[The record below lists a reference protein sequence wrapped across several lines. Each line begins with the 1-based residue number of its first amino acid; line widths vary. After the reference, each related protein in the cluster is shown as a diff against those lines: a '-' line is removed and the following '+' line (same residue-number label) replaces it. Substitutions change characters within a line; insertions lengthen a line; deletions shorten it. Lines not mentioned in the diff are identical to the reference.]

1 MGVYLGDKGRVVIS
15 RTASQQSMFTKLEK
29 DDVAVERQRLSIDG
43 AALQLITGDRV
54 RFKTLDGSKLQFAK
68 SIKGADDDIIRFV
81 HVDAMGGI
89 RLYDSFS
96 GAVKGGKTGS
106 LELDAPTAAQE
117 ITVRVMGEP
126 SVQRCV
132 ADVRSFSIT
141 TSRENIDITCLNQH
155 FRNNYENGLVQGQ
168 GTLSCLWSY
177 EVDCGDATT
186 SDVEFA
192 EYLARLCIRVVQGA
206 SFAGYFYLYYGGDG
220 TFSEDSTWYEC
231 QDCIIT
237 NVAVNVEPT
246 QLIAAE
252 IQFVTSGPIALRH
265 GRAPVFIKQEES
277 TGNSRADGD
286 AGGFFRLEQAE
297 DDFIELENDDR

>member
-1 MGVYLGDKGRVVIS
+1 
-15 RTASQQSMFTKLEK
+15 
-29 DDVAVERQRLSIDG
+29 
-43 AALQLITGDRV
+43 
-54 RFKTLDGSKLQFAK
+54 LQFAQ
-68 SIKGADDDIIRFV
+68 SSGGDDDVIRFV
-81 HVDAMGGI
+81 NVDGMGGI
-89 RLYDSFS
+89 RLYDTFS
-96 GAVKGGKTGS
+96 GAIKGGKSGS

-168 GTLSCLWSY
+168 GTLSCLWNY
-177 EVDCGDATT
+177 EADCGDATEGGL
-186 SDVEFA
+186 EFA

-206 SFAGYFYLYYGGDG
+206 SFAGYFYLYYGGEG
-220 TFSEDSTWYEC
+220 SFSENSTWYEC

-252 IQFVTSGPIALRH
+252 IQFVTSGPIVLRH
-265 GRAPVFIKQEES
+265 GRPPAFLIQEEEEF
-277 TGNSRADGD
+277 GLFALEGKGDYDG
-286 AGGFFRLEQAE
+286 
-297 DDFIELENDDR
+297 FIELENTDD